1 MWNVYNY
8 RCLMY
13 AIELGLIEKTPTGY
27 RMTEFAKRFARDRG
41 IILRE
46 G

>member
-1 MWNVYNY
+1 MSNVYE
-8 RCLMY
+8 Y

-27 RMTEFAKRFARDRG
+27 RLTEFAKQFARDRG

>member
-1 MWNVYNY
+1 MSDVYE
-8 RCLMY
+8 Y
-13 AIELGLIEKTPTGY
+13 AVELGMLEKTPTGY
-27 RMTEFAKRFARDRG
+27 RLTEFAKRFARDRG